1 MSEMDKCPTCG
12 RKMKSKVWKVEIL
25 RLRTLFARKTLESI
39 DSVSEKFTDATDLEI
54 YSFLTQ
60 IKEMQGIIIR
70 RGIATYL
77 EKRLYEIGYGLKY
90 LLGIIKNEN
99 KTHEKRKE
107 YERKYFDRLP
117 PLKKPE

>member
-1 MSEMDKCPTCG
+1 MSEMNKCPTCG
-12 RKMKSKVWKVEIL
+12 RKMKEKAWKVENL

-39 DSVSEKFTDATDLEI
+39 DSVSEKFTDATDLDM

-117 PLKKPE
+117 PLKKPK

>member
-1 MSEMDKCPTCG
+1 
-12 RKMKSKVWKVEIL
+12 MKGKNWKVEIL
-25 RLRTLFARKTLESI
+25 RLRTLFAQKTLESL
-39 DSVSEKFTDATDLEI
+39 DSIADKFPESTDLET
-54 YSFLTQ
+54 YSFLKQ

-70 RGIATYL
+70 RGIAVYI

-107 YERKYFDRLP
+107 YERKYFDIGGRSCGTRFSVKTLA
-117 PLKKPE
+117 

>member
-1 MSEMDKCPTCG
+1 
-12 RKMKSKVWKVEIL
+12 MKEKAWKVENL

-39 DSVSEKFTDATDLEI
+39 DSVSEKFTDATDLDM

>member
-12 RKMKSKVWKVEIL
+12 RKMKEKAWKVENL
-25 RLRTLFARKTLESI
+25 RLRTLFAQKTLESI
-39 DSVSEKFTDATDLEI
+39 DSVSEKFTDATDLEM

-77 EKRLYEIGYGLKY
+77 EKRLYEMGYGLKY

-117 PLKKPE
+117 PLKNPE